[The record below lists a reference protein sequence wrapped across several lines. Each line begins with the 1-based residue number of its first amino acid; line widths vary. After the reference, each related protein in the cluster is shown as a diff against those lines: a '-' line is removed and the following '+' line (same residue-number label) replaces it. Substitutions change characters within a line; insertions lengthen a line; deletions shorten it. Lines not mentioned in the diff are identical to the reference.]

1 MYYPIEETKT
11 IDMAMLWLLL
21 KLPQHFN
28 EMGNLTRKV
37 ILEGIKVLN
46 LGLTGQSYVGK
57 MVVMGALRNFS

>member
-1 MYYPIEETKT
+1 
-11 IDMAMLWLLL
+11 MLRMLL
-21 KLPQHFN
+21 KLLQHFN

-37 ILEGIKVLN
+37 ILEGIKALT